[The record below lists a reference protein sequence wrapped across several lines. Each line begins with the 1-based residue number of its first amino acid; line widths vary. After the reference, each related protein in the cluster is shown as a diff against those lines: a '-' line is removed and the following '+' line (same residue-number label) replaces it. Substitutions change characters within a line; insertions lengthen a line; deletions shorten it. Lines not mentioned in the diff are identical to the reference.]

1 MPDSSRKGLDDL
13 TRGDLEELIASRLKR
28 QPIAI
33 LRAVFILLMSI
44 DQSKKK

>member
-1 MPDSSRKGLDDL
+1 MPDSSRKSLDEL
-13 TRGDLEELIASRLKR
+13 TRGDLEQLITDKLKR

-44 DQSKKK
+44 EQSKKK